1 MHIYNLSAPPCRKKY
16 YRHLFCSDQPVNIR
30 LIVFAG
36 VLPGGRFSC
45 PVCRVSI
52 QLPQNGVSDFP
63 YNHLIVSLA
72 DTINNT
78 ARQRITPSSQDP
90 MLPTAQHDMHGKPET
105 YLFNLS
111 NTFLSN
117 VGGKN

>member
-1 MHIYNLSAPPCRKKY
+1 MG
-16 YRHLFCSDQPVNIR
+16 SDRQLYEPDYFK
-30 LIVFAG
+30 LIFFAG
-36 VLPGGRFSC
+36 VIPGGRFAC

-78 ARQRITPSSQDP
+78 ARLRITPSSQDP
-90 MLPTAQHDMHGKPET
+90 TLPTAQHDMHGKPEI
-105 YLFNLS
+105 LS
-111 NTFLSN
+111 
-117 VGGKN
+117 